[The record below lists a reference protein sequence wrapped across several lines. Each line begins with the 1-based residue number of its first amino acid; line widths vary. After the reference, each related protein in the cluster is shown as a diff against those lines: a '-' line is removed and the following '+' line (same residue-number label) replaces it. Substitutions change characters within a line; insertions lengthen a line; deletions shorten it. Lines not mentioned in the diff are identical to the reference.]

1 MLNLLLKQICGLFN
15 QKPISQEIPA
25 VSSNEDEKEVEV
37 EVEFE
42 EFSDNLD
49 TACATITIYIREDG
63 EFAITSEFFDD
74 TKDVAEISGTV
85 LHMLNSGILADYFLQ
100 SLNLWGDENEQQHAF
115 VLQIIQKWKN
125 MFDSNEIESMQ
136 NNTESSYKLAI
147 DPSDVFGLKGL
158 SKGQ

>member
-1 MLNLLLKQICGLFN
+1 MLNLLLNQICGLFN
-15 QKPISQEIPA
+15 QKPINQEIPA
-25 VSSNEDEKEVEV
+25 VSSD
-37 EVEFE
+37 

-63 EFAITSEFFDD
+63 EFAITSEFFND
-74 TKDVAEISGTV
+74 TEDVTEISGTV
-85 LHMLNSGILADYFLQ
+85 LHMLNSGVLADYFLQ
-100 SLNLWGDENEQQHAF
+100 SLNLWGNKNEQQHAF

-125 MFDSNEIESMQ
+125 MFDSSEDDIRLNEIESIQ

-147 DPSDVFGLKGL
+147 DPSDVFGLKGI